1 MAGIFLL
8 KIKSLEKF
16 EWEEEWDRDYST
28 GQRNQEPVF
37 LGTWVDGVNSTVWLE
52 CKCIQCSLYKLL
64 CRTHFTP
71 LSWAYL
77 LECTCFQNIEK
88 QDCISFSYLA
98 SKAFKSKL
106 VVSLFFLFDKLTS
119 DLNIIYN
126 THFYHE
132 ILHVL
137 VVRTD
142 NWLNHIDTS
151 IAPWELKPGKHCIAP
166 KFIFHNTIRGVG
178 SP

>member
-1 MAGIFLL
+1 MSSGWSAGAF
-8 KIKSLEKF
+8 
-16 EWEEEWDRDYST
+16 
-28 GQRNQEPVF
+28 
-37 LGTWVDGVNSTVWLE
+37 
-52 CKCIQCSLYKLL
+52 CALYKLL

-71 LSWAYL
+71 LNCAYL
-77 LECTCFQNIEK
+77 LEFTCFQTTEK

-106 VVSLFFLFDKLTS
+106 IISLFFFHLTNW
-119 DLNIIYN
+119 LPNFNIMYN

-137 VVRTD
+137 VVRTG

-151 IAPWELKPGKHCIAP
+151 ITPWELKPGKHGVAP

-178 SP
+178 FP